1 MDDAPPLE
9 ELAANVTAAIA
20 MVECSPPKA
29 KPARLCCCGRYYY
42 YYVRPGA
49 CSSNNNEKKEK
60 KSCL

>member
-9 ELAANVTAAIA
+9 LAANVAAA

-29 KPARLCCCGRYYY
+29 CSALVLCTFLLLQ
-42 YYVRPGA
+42 YVRPGA
-49 CSSNNNEKKEK
+49 SCSSSSSINNEKK